1 MSLTPALKAAL
12 RKMTP
17 EELATVL
24 QDADQPHATKQERAA
39 HSKMQKKDL
48 VLVAAVT
55 KAIRPL
61 NSWIAY
67 RSKY

>member
-1 MSLTPALKAAL
+1 MSLTPAVKAAL

-17 EELATVL
+17 IELAAVL
-24 QDADQPHATKQERAA
+24 QDTDQPRSSKQERAA
-39 HSKMQKKDL
+39 HGKIQKKDL
-48 VLVAAVT
+48 VLVAAVA

-67 RSKY
+67 RSK